1 MHRIAILDLRILNLD
16 RNVCNILVTSEHVF
30 CEAEMCVESDT
41 TCWKMIPIDHGL
53 SFPDSLAVSSYE
65 VAWLSFKQAE

>member
-1 MHRIAILDLRILNLD
+1 
-16 RNVCNILVTSEHVF
+16 VTSEHVF
-30 CEAEMCVESDT
+30 CDAEMCVESDT